1 MPVLLEAVD
10 VIKDYF
16 VRDVQTRALNG
27 LSLQIEPGEI
37 TTLAGPSGCGKT
49 SLLNLLGTLDLPT
62 EGEILVAGGR
72 VSEMS
77 EAERADLRLRK
88 MGFIFQ
94 AYNLIPVLTA
104 TENVEFVLL
113 LQGISAGGRRERAAR
128 VLVDLGLGE
137 LLDKRPPEM
146 SGGQQQRVAVA
157 RAIAAQPEIILAD
170 EPTANLD
177 SKTAASL
184 LDLMYDMNQK
194 SGATFVFSTHDP
206 QVMERA
212 GRILRMVDGQIV
224 KDEKIRS

>member
-27 LSLQIEPGEI
+27 LSLQIEPGEF

-113 LQGISAGGRRERAAR
+113 LQGISAGGRRDRAAR

>member
-16 VRDVQTRALNG
+16 VRDIQTRALNG
-27 LSLQIEPGEI
+27 LSLQIEPGEF

-49 SLLNLLGTLDLPT
+49 TLLNLLGTLDLPT

-113 LQGISAGGRRERAAR
+113 LQG
-128 VLVDLGLGE
+128 
-137 LLDKRPPEM
+137 
-146 SGGQQQRVAVA
+146 
-157 RAIAAQPEIILAD
+157 
-170 EPTANLD
+170 NLI
-177 SKTAASL
+177 T
-184 LDLMYDMNQK
+184 
-194 SGATFVFSTHDP
+194 
-206 QVMERA
+206 
-212 GRILRMVDGQIV
+212 
-224 KDEKIRS
+224 